1 MMNELFF
8 NRLLRSAAMMGMLG
22 VAVGAFGAHFLA
34 ERLDA
39 RSIDILRTGTL
50 YLFIHT
56 LALMAVVIMGR
67 QDAPNQKLKSSG
79 LFFVI
84 GIILFSGSLFLIATS
99 HLTNLSPSYYGF
111 ITPVGGLFF
120 IAGWLMLFLSTFRT
134 R

>member
-8 NRLLRSAAMMGMLG
+8 NRMLRSASIMGMLG

-34 ERLDA
+34 ERLDT
-39 RSIDILRTGTL
+39 RSIDVLRTGTL

-67 QDAPNQKLKSSG
+67 QDASNQKLKSAG

-99 HLTNLSPSYYGF
+99 GLTGLSPSYYGF

-120 IAGWLMLFLSTFRT
+120 IAGWLMLFLSTFRI